1 MAKATAGDDTAGLIL
16 TYFNNPYALQSW
28 KSGANIC
35 SSAKWAAFT
44 AREMGESRNAD
55 GRERRGLATGACVST
70 QTEGVSSAYLAK
82 CVRAAFAAAPDI
94 EEPLP
99 AALIEKYRLCEQG
112 RGLAED
118 SLPQSR
124 QDVQAARRRLIF
136 EELLALQLGLLL
148 LRGREATHT
157 GALCAR
163 RTCPLLERTALHAH
177 RRTAAR
183 STGDFSRFGKR
194 RP

>member
-1 MAKATAGDDTAGLIL
+1 ML
-16 TYFNNPYALQSW
+16 TVE
-28 KSGANIC
+28 
-35 SSAKWAAFT
+35 SAAA
-44 AREMGESRNAD
+44 SP
-55 GRERRGLATGACVST
+55 LVPVYP

-99 AALIEKYRLCEQG
+99 AALIEKYRLCG
-112 RGLAED
+112 KAEA
-118 SLPQSR
+118 LQKIHFPQSR

-148 LRGREATHT
+148 LRGREAAHT
-157 GALCAR
+157 GRRPCAR
-163 RTCPLLERTALHAH
+163 RTCPLFGTHCPFRAH

-183 STGDFSRFGKR
+183 STGV
-194 RP
+194 